1 MNTFHVYVQFLS
13 YLHVKSWACAQAQI
27 VWHRGITKKS
37 DRKISTPQ
45 VILFYIIKRELN
57 WPSPYCLAILC
68 LIPQVPGV
76 TVEWPSKKR
85 QTCDLMKCD
94 KCVNIE
100 ELVLHL
106 MQEWVPSRR
115 RWRLGEFGG
124 LAEFFLPLPRV
135 DRIFFQKRRIAN

>member
-1 MNTFHVYVQFLS
+1 MNTFHVNVQFLS

-37 DRKISTPQ
+37 DRKISPQ

-94 KCVNIE
+94 KCVNIRRAGAAPYARMGAITAS
-100 ELVLHL
+100 LA
-106 MQEWVPSRR
+106 SRGV
-115 RWRLGEFGG
+115 WWFGRI
-124 LAEFFLPLPRV
+124 LPAAPASR
-135 DRIFFQKRRIAN
+135 